1 VLKVSDP
8 NVPVLSE
15 AGSCAR
21 ELAMLVSVPLYVRFD
36 SLSDLG
42 HEGSNI
48 LNRVLSRRGLAVNS
62 CLTLNRFLLR
72 QLSHLL

>member
-1 VLKVSDP
+1 
-8 NVPVLSE
+8 
-15 AGSCAR
+15 
-21 ELAMLVSVPLYVRFD
+21 MLVSVPLDVRFD

-42 HEGSNI
+42 HQRANV
-48 LNRVLSRRGLAVNS
+48 LNRELSRRGLAVNS